1 MQFESALCVR
11 FIRLSLH
18 ARKTHVRRGLAASF
32 VGTGIS
38 PCCRVSAP
46 TPAAATVASA
56 STATTAAVA
65 DATTAATTAAVA
77 VARHA
82 RGVSTSWP
90 PCIAPATTV
99 PLLGLSCGRE
109 PAHAG
114 LGRQH
119 CDAGARRARSRAGS
133 LGGGGSGGGG
143 SAARKHGA
151 AAGPAPP
158 PPPPTCR
165 RLGRLPTRTVR
176 FCARAVA
183 SADGPAEHAPST
195 TAAPERAARRPQR
208 RSTTHARV
216 HADLLSFNLQSTPL
230 PPLPPRAPPRRLCV
244 PHRARRAR

>member
-65 DATTAATTAAVA
+65 DAITAATTAAVA

-133 LGGGGSGGGG
+133 GGGRGSGGGG

-158 PPPPTCR
+158 PPPHHVPPAGEATHTHRAFPRTRCGER
-165 RLGRLPTRTVR
+165 GRMSRTRPEHHSRAGARGAERLEAQHD
-176 FCARAVA
+176 ARA
-183 SADGPAEHAPST
+183 
-195 TAAPERAARRPQR
+195 
-208 RSTTHARV
+208 
-216 HADLLSFNLQSTPL
+216 
-230 PPLPPRAPPRRLCV
+230 
-244 PHRARRAR
+244 RAR